1 MKILLTGFEPFGKE
15 KLNPSWEVV
24 KNIKDNIMGVE
35 ICKLKLP
42 VAFKKASEMIEAELK
57 REKYDCVLSLG
68 QAGQRPSISIE
79 YIGINLRHTR
89 EADNDSYCPKF
100 EKISKEGPDGIASN
114 LPIENILKAWEEN
127 EIPAY
132 LSFSAGT
139 YVCNDIMYSTSLTGR
154 DLGLISGFIHLPYT
168 KEQAMKAA
176 ETRPFMET
184 KTMEKAIELA
194 IEEIVKTIVGKND

>member
-24 KNIKDNIMGVE
+24 KNMRDNIMGAE
-35 ICKLKLP
+35 IYKMKLP
-42 VAFKKASEMIEAELK
+42 VVFKKASEMIEAELK
-57 REKYDCVLSLG
+57 RENYDCVLSLG

-89 EADNDSYCPKF
+89 VGDNDSNCPKF
-100 EKISKEGPDGIASN
+100 EKICADGPDGIVSN
-114 LPIENILKAWEEN
+114 LPIKNILKAWEEN

-132 LSFSAGT
+132 LSFSAGA
-139 YVCNDIMYSTSLTGR
+139 YVCNDIMYSTSLIGR
-154 DLGLISGFIHLPYT
+154 DLGLRSGFIHLPYT
-168 KEQAMKAA
+168 KEQAMEAS
-176 ETRPFMET
+176 ETRPFMEI

-194 IEEIVKTIVGKND
+194 IEEIVKTIGCKND

>member
-15 KLNPSWEVV
+15 KLNPSWEVA
-24 KNIKDNIMGVE
+24 KNISDNVDGAE

-42 VAFKKASEMIEAELK
+42 VAFKKAFQMIEAELK

-79 YIGINLRHTR
+79 YIGINLRHTS

-100 EKISKEGPDGIASN
+100 EKISKEGPDGIVSN

-127 EIPAY
+127 EIPGY

-139 YVCNDIMYSTSLTGR
+139 YVCNDIMYSTSLKGR
-154 DLGLISGFIHLPYT
+154 DSGLISGFIHLPYT
-168 KEQAMKAA
+168 KVQAMKAA
-176 ETRPFMET
+176 ESRPFMET
-184 KTMEKAIELA
+184 KTIEKAIELA
-194 IEEIVKTIVGKND
+194 IEEIVKTIGGKND

>member
-15 KLNPSWEVV
+15 KLNSSWEVV
-24 KNIKDNIMGVE
+24 KNIKDNIMRTE

-68 QAGQRPSISIE
+68 QAAQRPSISIE

-100 EKISKEGPDGIASN
+100 EKISKDGPDAIVSN

-127 EIPAY
+127 EIPSY

-139 YVCNDIMYSTSLTGR
+139 YVCNDIMYSTSLIGKE
-154 DLGLISGFIHLPYT
+154 LGLRSGFIHLPYT
-168 KEQAMKAA
+168 KAQAMKA
-176 ETRPFMET
+176 TKSRPFMELS
-184 KTMEKAIELA
+184 TMERGVELA
-194 IEEIVKTIVGKND
+194 IEEIVKTIGGKND